1 LRTEVTESF
10 GGVLQ
15 CARKVSRLPKSFN
28 CPKQVLYNTRQSY
41 TPALEPFEF
50 NERSL
55 IIDTETVGAG
65 PSVEVVEI
73 ALGDCRGRIVYHTLV
88 RPLYN
93 RLPRSTKSQRFTQS
107 EFAGAPEWTDV
118 WDAIAPLLDNRLLI
132 AYNAAFD
139 RRALAAMRV
148 RHKQEATER
157 GWRCAMQLA
166 KTRFGTKKNLTLTEA
181 CAHYGLEGGTHR
193 ADADVLATYRLL
205 ERLTREGSDALTP
218 SKLNSD

>member
-1 LRTEVTESF
+1 M
-10 GGVLQ
+10 
-15 CARKVSRLPKSFN
+15 
-28 CPKQVLYNTRQSY
+28 LYNARQSY
-41 TPALEPFEF
+41 TPALDPCEF
-50 NERSL
+50 NARSL

-65 PSVEVVEI
+65 PSVEVVEV
-73 ALGDCRGRIVYHTLV
+73 ALGDCLGRIVYHTLV

-93 RLPRSTKSQRFTQS
+93 RLPRATKAQRFTNE
-107 EFAGAPEWTDV
+107 EFVDAPEWPEV
-118 WDAIAPLLDNRLLI
+118 WAALSGLLDNRLLI

-148 RHKQEATER
+148 RNRHESTER

-166 KTRFGTKKNLTLTEA
+166 KTRVGTKKNLTLSEA

-205 ERLTREGSDALTP
+205 ERLTRVGA
-218 SKLNSD
+218 

>member
-1 LRTEVTESF
+1 
-10 GGVLQ
+10 VLHN
-15 CARKVSRLPKSFN
+15 A
-28 CPKQVLYNTRQSY
+28 RQSY
-41 TPALEPFEF
+41 TPALAPSEF

-55 IIDTETVGAG
+55 IIDTETVGSG
-65 PSVEVVEI
+65 PSIEVVEL
-73 ALGDCRGRIVYHTLV
+73 ALGDCAGRIVFHTLV

-93 RLPRSTKSQRFTQS
+93 REPRATKAQRFHAG
-107 EFAGAPEWTDV
+107 EFSSAPEWPEV
-118 WDAIAPLLDNRLLI
+118 WAAVAPLLDNRLLI

-148 RHKQEATER
+148 RHRQESVER

-166 KTRFGTKKNLTLTEA
+166 KTSVGTKRNLTLSEA

-205 ERLTREGSDALTP
+205 RRLTGGA
-218 SKLNSD
+218 

>member
-1 LRTEVTESF
+1 M
-10 GGVLQ
+10 
-15 CARKVSRLPKSFN
+15 
-28 CPKQVLYNTRQSY
+28 LYNARQSY
-41 TPALEPFEF
+41 TPALDPCEF

-65 PSVEVVEI
+65 PSVEVIEI
-73 ALGDCRGRIVYHTLV
+73 ALGDCRGRIVYHSLV

-93 RLPRSTKSQRFTQS
+93 RPPRSTKAQRFGAD
-107 EFAGAPEWTDV
+107 EFADAPEWPEV
-118 WDAIAPLLDNRLLI
+118 WARIAPLLDNRLLI

-148 RHKQEATER
+148 RHRQEATER

-166 KTRFGTKKNLTLTEA
+166 KSAAGTKKNLTLSEA
-181 CAHYGLEGGTHR
+181 CARYGLEGGTHR

-205 ERLTREGSDALTP
+205 RMLTRAAA
-218 SKLNSD
+218 

>member
-1 LRTEVTESF
+1 M
-10 GGVLQ
+10 
-15 CARKVSRLPKSFN
+15 
-28 CPKQVLYNTRQSY
+28 LYNARQSY
-41 TPALEPFEF
+41 TPALDPCEF

-73 ALGDCRGRIVYHTLV
+73 ALGDCSGEIVYHSLV
-88 RPLYN
+88 RPVFN
-93 RLPRSTKSQRFTQS
+93 RLPRCTGAQRFARE
-107 EFAGAPEWTDV
+107 EFADARDWTEV
-118 WDAIAPLLDNRLLI
+118 WAEVAPLLDNRLLI

-139 RRALAAMRV
+139 RRALAAMRG
-148 RHKQEATER
+148 RHGQRAEER

-166 KTRFGTKKNLTLTEA
+166 KASMGTKKNLTLTEA

-205 ERLTREGSDALTP
+205 RRLTRGGDGA
-218 SKLNSD
+218 

>member
-1 LRTEVTESF
+1 
-10 GGVLQ
+10 
-15 CARKVSRLPKSFN
+15 
-28 CPKQVLYNTRQSY
+28 VLYNTRQSY
-41 TPALEPFEF
+41 TPALEPSEF

-65 PSVEVVEI
+65 PSVEVVEL
-73 ALGDCRGRIVYHTLV
+73 ALCDFGGRVVAHTLV

-93 RLPRSTKSQRFTQS
+93 RLPRSSKEQRFTRA
-107 EFAGAPEWTDV
+107 EFADAPEWAEV
-118 WDAIAPLLDNRLLI
+118 WASIAPLLENRLLI

-148 RHKQEATER
+148 RNRQESNER

-166 KTRFGTKKNLTLTEA
+166 KARVGTKKNLTLTEA

-193 ADADVLATYRLL
+193 ADADVLATHRLL
-205 ERLTREGSDALTP
+205 QRLTRASDAA
-218 SKLNSD
+218 

>member
-1 LRTEVTESF
+1 
-10 GGVLQ
+10 
-15 CARKVSRLPKSFN
+15 
-28 CPKQVLYNTRQSY
+28 VLYNARQSY
-41 TPALEPFEF
+41 TPALDPCEF

-55 IIDTETVGAG
+55 IIDTETVGTG
-65 PSVEVVEI
+65 PSVEVVEL

-93 RLPRSTKSQRFTQS
+93 RPPRSTAAQRFARD
-107 EFAGAPEWTDV
+107 EFADAPEWPAV
-118 WDAIAPLLDNRLLI
+118 WAEVAPLLDNRLLI

-139 RRALAAMRV
+139 RRALAAMRG
-148 RHKQEATER
+148 RHRQRAAER

-166 KTRFGTKKNLTLTEA
+166 KASVGTKKNLTLTEA

-205 ERLTREGSDALTP
+205 ERLTRAAA
-218 SKLNSD
+218 

>member
-1 LRTEVTESF
+1 M
-10 GGVLQ
+10 
-15 CARKVSRLPKSFN
+15 
-28 CPKQVLYNTRQSY
+28 LYNARQSY
-41 TPALEPFEF
+41 TPALDPSEF

-65 PSVEVVEI
+65 PSVEVVEV
-73 ALGDCRGRIVYHTLV
+73 ALGDHAGRIVYHSLV

-93 RLPRSTKSQRFTQS
+93 RLPRSTRAQRFALD
-107 EFAGAPEWTDV
+107 EFAAAPEWPEV
-118 WDAIAPLLDNRLLI
+118 WAAVAPLLDNRLLI

-148 RHKQEATER
+148 RNRQESNER

-166 KTRFGTKKNLTLTEA
+166 KARVGTKKNLTLADA

-205 ERLTREGSDALTP
+205 ERLTRGA
-218 SKLNSD
+218 

>member
-1 LRTEVTESF
+1 MHAAVKETAL
-10 GGVLQ
+10 
-15 CARKVSRLPKSFN
+15 VSGRPT
-28 CPKQVLYNTRQSY
+28 PVLYNARQSY
-41 TPALEPFEF
+41 TPALDPCEF

-65 PSVEVVEI
+65 PSVEVVEL
-73 ALGDCRGRIVYHTLV
+73 ALGDCEGRIVYHSLV

-93 RLPRSTKSQRFTQS
+93 RLPRSSKEQRFAAG
-107 EFAGAPEWTDV
+107 EFSGAPEWSEV
-118 WDAIAPLLDNRLLI
+118 WAAVAPILDNRLLI

-139 RRALAAMRV
+139 RRVLAAMRV
-148 RHKQEATER
+148 RHRQHAVER

-166 KTRFGTKKNLTLTEA
+166 KASVGTKKNLTLSEA

-205 ERLTREGSDALTP
+205 RMLTRAGGVAGAGEI
-218 SKLNSD
+218 